1 MCDRLQVDSATASSS
16 RKDNPRPYYTF
27 EPGILK
33 REGGHCYEN
42 VCGTLRANAGD
53 NQMAV
58 AYTLKLRGGLIRI
71 SKEMAVLVRLARA
84 L

>member
-1 MCDRLQVDSATASSS
+1 MESELHRGSADEKIVFGKG
-16 RKDNPRPYYTF
+16 KDNSSLIYTF

-58 AYTLKLRGGLIRI
+58 AYTLKLRGG
-71 SKEMAVLVRLARA
+71 V
-84 L
+84 